1 MRSYAV
7 ANLNTYAAA
16 LACYY
21 WHCERALLVVPKN
34 AEK

>member
-1 MRSYAV
+1 MRSYSAL
-7 ANLNTYAAA
+7 NLNTYAAA

-21 WHCERALLVVPKN
+21 WHCERALLVVPEN